1 MNELEV
7 IRVEPLELPH
17 DIVWYISSKH
27 HISMKDFN
35 VYIHETKGVMY
46 VNKCVPE
53 KDIEKMIEVATSPGR
68 YILDLSLI
76 HI

>member
-17 DIVWYISSKH
+17 DIVWYISGKH

-35 VYIHETKGVMY
+35 VYIHETKGVM
-46 VNKCVPE
+46 
-53 KDIEKMIEVATSPGR
+53 
-68 YILDLSLI
+68 
-76 HI
+76 